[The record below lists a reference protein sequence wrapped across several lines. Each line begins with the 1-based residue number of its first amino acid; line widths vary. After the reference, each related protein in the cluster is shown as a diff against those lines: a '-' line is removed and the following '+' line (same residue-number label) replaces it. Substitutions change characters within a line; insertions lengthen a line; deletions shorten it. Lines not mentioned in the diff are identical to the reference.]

1 MENNE
6 NIQANGQEADTTGQQ
21 VDYLRDRN
29 WLEKPK
35 HIFILS
41 EAGKPIYS
49 FHGQE
54 DKLASLFGVMQAL
67 VSFVQQ
73 NEDGITAIVAEGYK
87 IVFLVRS
94 SLILVATS
102 RTNSSTCQM
111 QTQLIYLYNQ
121 ILSTLTYGRISKSF
135 EKRKNFDLR
144 ILLSGSER
152 IIDNFLVHDH
162 DDSNKKVTNDVF
174 SNLANS
180 VSVLHM
186 TAADRKNV
194 VDSIQSSC
202 SKIKDLIFAILLA
215 KNQLISLVRLKH
227 QTLHPADLKLVFN
240 LIDCSESFKSTES
253 WVPICLPKF
262 DPNGFM
268 YAYITYL
275 SNDCEACLI
284 LMSSDCHAF
293 PALSE
298 AKTKI
303 TDKLRRNNCFNAI
316 NKEIGNK
323 GYNLDALNIPEMIHF
338 VYKPKGIYQILCAE
352 IKPPYKTIPQFR
364 KLEQI
369 YFELYRSI
377 HKQHTPQK
385 LIYKVR
391 ESETVLAWVTSTH
404 ELYAV
409 FQSTVEKNDVIMLVD
424 KLFKAIAKDNEN
436 LFIKTH
442 PNF

>member
-6 NIQANGQEADTTGQQ
+6 DNYGNGQQEEQINYLADK
-21 VDYLRDRN
+21 D

-49 FHGQE
+49 FHGAE

-102 RTNSSTCQM
+102 RTNSSTQQM
-111 QTQLIYLYNQ
+111 QTQLSYLYNQ
-121 ILSTLTYGRISKSF
+121 ILSTLTYNRVNKSF

-152 IIDNFLVHDH
+152 IIDNFLVHD
-162 DDSNKKVTNDVF
+162 NTTKKVANDVF
-174 SNLANS
+174 SNLTNS
-180 VSVLHM
+180 ISIMQM
-186 TAADRKNV
+186 TTADRSNV
-194 VDSIQSSC
+194 VSSIQSSC

-215 KNQLISLVRLKH
+215 KNQLISLVRLKN
-227 QTLHPADLKLVFN
+227 QTLHPVDLKLIFN

-262 DPNGFM
+262 DMNGFM
-268 YAYITYL
+268 YAYITYI
-275 SNDCEACLI
+275 SDDCEACLI

-293 PALSE
+293 PVLAE

-303 TDKLRRNNCFNAI
+303 TDKLRRSNCLNAI
-316 NKEIGNK
+316 NQEIGSK
-323 GYNLDALNIPEMIHF
+323 GYNLEALNIPEMIHF
-338 VYKPKGIYQILCAE
+338 VYKPKGIYQVLCAE
-352 IKPPYKTIPQFR
+352 IKPPYKSISEFK
-364 KLEQI
+364 KLEGI
-369 YFELYRSI
+369 YFELYRKI
-377 HKQHTPQK
+377 HKPHTPLK
-385 LIYKVR
+385 LIYEVR
-391 ESETVLAWVTSTH
+391 ESEAALAWVTSTH
-404 ELYAV
+404 ELYAI
-409 FQSTVEKNDVIMLVD
+409 FQPTVEKNDVIMLVD
-424 KLFKAIAKDNEN
+424 RLFKAIAKDNDN
-436 LFIKTH
+436 LFIKNH